1 MRRMMFTLALVITPL
16 ALAAQQRDTTLAE
29 HSLPRDVAREA
40 VRLFNGAATLRTTGP
55 MDVAE
60 GREIHGDVAVLNG
73 PLTIAGHVT
82 GRVLAIDGDVT
93 LLPTAR
99 IDGDLLVVGGEV
111 DGRDRAYV
119 GGEIRVYHSRLR
131 YTQAGDRI
139 AAAEPDSGRE
149 EPWWR
154 RFEHRR
160 DESGSSFL
168 VASAGAYNR
177 VEGLPINL
185 GPQMFRDFSKGS
197 ARLDAYA
204 VVRTASSFRAGSND
218 VGHNLTG
225 TLRLGPGNGF
235 LVGAGVYDVVEPV
248 ESWGLSNLEVG
259 LASALFRRDYRD
271 YFQRH
276 GGNVRAGVYARDN
289 TTFTISYAD
298 EHWTPRAANNAW
310 TLFRSGS
317 PWRPNPAMDAA
328 HFHLL
333 NATLHVDTRTDEAN
347 PWAGWYVMADL
358 ERGRGHIDALGA
370 TGVARAYPAGRPVT
384 YERGFLDLR
393 RYNRISRHAQLNLRL
408 VTGGWLGGDP
418 LPLERRLSVDGYGSL
433 PGFEFRTGRAGED
446 VSTCSVGAIPPGY
459 PAQCDRIAL
468 GQVEYRSDLHVPL
481 FNWDDDSWVRPH
493 FTADGTW
500 VVFLD
505 AGRGWLV
512 GNPGPPMTY
521 TSGGMPPLGSFRSD
535 LGVGLDFDVL
545 GIYLAKPLSSPQLP
559 MRLFLSLQHR
569 F

>member
-16 ALAAQQRDTTLAE
+16 ALGAQRRDSTLDQRA
-29 HSLPRDVAREA
+29 LPRDVAREA
-40 VRLFNGAATLRTTGP
+40 VRLFNGAATLRATGP
-55 MDVAE
+55 MDITE

-73 PLTIAGHVT
+73 PLTIAGHVD

-111 DGRDRAYV
+111 NGRDRAYV

-131 YTQAGDRI
+131 YTLSGDRI
-139 AAAEPDSGRE
+139 ASAEPDTGGG

-160 DESGSSFL
+160 DESGSTFL

-204 VVRTASSFRAGSND
+204 VVRTASSFRAGGND
-218 VGHNLTG
+218 VGHNLNG

-235 LVGAGVYDVVEPV
+235 LVGAGVYDVVAPV
-248 ESWGLSNLEVG
+248 ESWGLSDLEVG
-259 LASALFRRDYRD
+259 LASAMFRRDYRD
-271 YFQRH
+271 YYQRH
-276 GGNVRAGVYARDN
+276 GGDVRAGVYARRN
-289 TTFTISYAD
+289 ATLSISYAD
-298 EHWTPRAANNAW
+298 ERWMPRTANNAW
-310 TLFRSGS
+310 TLFRSGTA
-317 PWRPNPAMDAA
+317 WRPNPVMDAA
-328 HFHLL
+328 HFHLV
-333 NATLHVDTRTDEAN
+333 NATLRVDTRTDEAN

-358 ERGRGHIDALGA
+358 EHGRGRVDALGA
-370 TGVARAYPAGRPVT
+370 TGLARAYPADRPLS

-408 VTGGWLGGDP
+408 VAGGWLGGDP
-418 LPLERRLSVDGYGSL
+418 LPLERRLSVDGYASL
-433 PGFEFRTGRAGED
+433 PGFEFRSGRAGED
-446 VSTCSVGAIPPGY
+446 VSTCSLGTIPPGY

-468 GQVEYRSDLHVPL
+468 GQAEYRSDLHVRL
-481 FNWDDDSWVRPH
+481 FDWDDDNWVRPH
-493 FTADGTW
+493 FTADGKW

-512 GNPGPPMTY
+512 GNPGAPMTY
-521 TSGGMPPLGSFRSD
+521 ASGAMPPLGSFRSD

-559 MRLFLSLQHR
+559 MRVFLSLHHR